1 MGRKGSHSEQFRL
14 EACKLV
20 SEQGYSII
28 EAAKQLDVPYNTLW
42 NWLARYGPRL
52 STSQESDQQTSDD
65 PGLLKN
71 RIRELE
77 KQVHRLEMEKEIL
90 KKATAYLAGADMTFA
105 WIHENRRLWPAAV
118 QCQTLEVTRGGFY
131 AWSMR
136 QATGKASPRLERHR
150 QLTQQVRLSY
160 VRSRGNVWR
169 STHHRA
175 AQGTRD
181 RGLREYGGQNPA
193 GMRAASETPKAV
205 HSPHDSLGSR
215 TARGAE
221 SA

>member
-1 MGRKGSHSEQFRL
+1 WSYPRFVGAQSRVVFPAEGWSVMGRKGSHSEQFRL

-90 KKATAYLAGADMTFA
+90 KKATAYFA
-105 WIHENRRLWPAAV
+105 QE
-118 QCQTLEVTRGGFY
+118 QT
-131 AWSMR
+131 
-136 QATGKASPRLERHR
+136 
-150 QLTQQVRLSY
+150 
-160 VRSRGNVWR
+160 
-169 STHHRA
+169 
-175 AQGTRD
+175 
-181 RGLREYGGQNPA
+181 
-193 GMRAASETPKAV
+193 
-205 HSPHDSLGSR
+205 
-215 TARGAE
+215 
-221 SA
+221 